1 MKYTIQYI
9 SYCLVFTAVLLLFT
23 QERSNAQLGHITSR
37 NMALGGGGT
46 AYMDGYHAN
55 FINPANL
62 LLNYDKRTNVEI
74 GLLGGISASAGGT
87 LANISVYNEFFTN
100 DLVLRGQIADDAL
113 NGLFGSNNKEIKNVG
128 LNADVIPLGI
138 RIQRPKWSFSA
149 AGRSRILSNFGINRG
164 VGKLL
169 LKGINSEDFGTATPV
184 NFTAETFLVS
194 EISVGVARQFLD
206 VDLPLLA
213 KNVKLFVGVAPKLLY
228 GMNYNRIDF
237 NSTLQ
242 VQETSPGRFRYLHD
256 FEYNLQV
263 TGDPSDQ
270 LRGFA
275 AANNPPNDTEQ
286 FDEFFNPEGDDFSGL
301 EDVGF
306 GLDLGVTMEIELDN
320 FPILGSKKHPNFLR
334 VGASITDIGSV
345 TFDQSG
351 SFTNRNV
358 FDWRGVENLDFERI
372 EDEFNDD
379 TGDFLNF
386 VFADSIGNGIYS
398 DFQPDGDGE
407 VKAELPT
414 RFNIG
419 GLLQLGK
426 LGLSA
431 DITSSFRDVGFTED
445 ETAFALGAE
454 YRLFNFIPLRAGI
467 RTGGVAS
474 TVYSVGTGLDF
485 RRLTFTV
492 AVSSTG
498 TDPTNG
504 STLGGAWSGL
514 VLRF

>member
-1 MKYTIQYI
+1 MNYKIRSIRFFYLLTA
-9 SYCLVFTAVLLLFT
+9 SLMFLV
-23 QERSNAQLGHITSR
+23 QQQSMAQLGHISAR

-55 FINPANL
+55 FVNPANL
-62 LLNYDKRTNVEI
+62 MLNYDKRTNLEI

-100 DLVLRGQIADDAL
+100 DLVLRGQTADDAL
-113 NGLFGSNNKEIKNVG
+113 NGLFGSGNSKLKNVG

-149 AGRSRILSNFGINRG
+149 AGRSRILSNFGFNRG

-169 LKGINSEDFGTATPV
+169 LKGINSDDFGTTTPV
-184 NFTAETFLVS
+184 NFSAETFLVS
-194 EISVGVARQFLD
+194 EISVGIARQFLD
-206 VDLPLLA
+206 VDLPLLV
-213 KNVKLFVGVAPKLLY
+213 KNVKIFVGVAPKLLY
-228 GMNYNRIDF
+228 GMNYNRVDF

-242 VQETSPGRFRYLHD
+242 VQETSPGRFRYLHE
-256 FEYNLQV
+256 FEYNIQA
-263 TGDPSDQ
+263 TGAPSDQ
-270 LRGFA
+270 LRDFA
-275 AANNPPNDTEQ
+275 AANNPPNETEQ

-320 FPILGSKKHPNFLR
+320 FPILGSKKRPNFLR
-334 VGASITDIGSV
+334 VGASITDLGSV
-345 TFDQSG
+345 SFDQSG

-358 FDWRGVENLDFERI
+358 FDWRGVEELDFERI

-398 DFQPDGDGE
+398 DFQPDNDGKVE
-407 VKAELPT
+407 AKLPT
-414 RFNIG
+414 RLNLG

-426 LGLSA
+426 LGISA

-454 YRLFNFIPLRAGI
+454 YRLLKFIPIRAGI

-485 RRLTFTV
+485 RRLTFTL

-498 TDPTNG
+498 TDPDNG
-504 STLGGAWSGL
+504 STLGAAWSGL